1 MGFNK
6 RFITEDAIKKVYK
19 EQGYEGLV
27 NYITKPDALLIRD
40 EFSDKIVTLINEKN
54 SKKRV
59 EILMGYE

>member
-6 RFITEDAIKKVYK
+6 RFVTEDNLRNVYK
-19 EQGYEGLV
+19 ELGYDGLV
-27 NYITKPDALLIRD
+27 EYITKPDALLIRD